1 MRIQMLVQNIL
12 DFFIYLMMFIILSQ
26 YYEQM
31 IRHYSISTLNMQ
43 YQRKENPA
51 YYIYPIGSCKK
62 IFGTR
67 IFLDFQIF
75 KCFRF
80 NLQNAQEFIYVLLV
94 CTSQYLGTQKSYP
107 QTNYQRSYPF
117 ILCVLSKRE
126 YHFCS
131 LLDNLYLTSC

>member
-1 MRIQMLVQNIL
+1 MLVQNIL

-62 IFGTR
+62 YLAPEFS
-67 IFLDFQIF
+67 QIS
-75 KCFRF
+75 KYSNVSDLTSKMHR
-80 NLQNAQEFIYVLLV
+80 NLFMYYQYVHP
-94 CTSQYLGTQKSYP
+94 STQVH
-107 QTNYQRSYPF
+107 RSSILRLTIRGVTHSCY
-117 ILCVLSKRE
+117 LCVLSKRE